1 MVTVDTGSAARQRR
15 RTWVL
20 GGALLVA
27 SALVQLAAQ
36 GSLAPLYRAADVLFA
51 AGALVLVIGIGRAGS
66 VTARRPLGT
75 GAVVALVVVLLVAP
89 YLSST
94 LLTGIAPAPGTISG
108 YQIFFWIQ
116 LAVSLM
122 LAILAATQIGR
133 AGVVPQPWNWAPLW
147 ALGAVTLAQLIPM
160 APFWAPLLGSGQDP
174 SALLGLFSVFGLVRP
189 LAIAFLG
196 IVAIVLGTRSAPG
209 SVAVY
214 SSNAG

>member
-133 AGVVPQPWNWAPLW
+133 AGVVLQPWNWAPLW

>member
-36 GSLAPLYRAADVLFA
+36 GSLAPLYRAVDVLFA
-51 AGALVLVIGIGRAGS
+51 AGVLVLVIGIGRAGS